1 MMKLGVGVHC
11 TKISAEFDFWGHSPL
26 GVHPQ
31 NVAFGY
37 DIGKISA
44 GCLV

>member
-1 MMKLGVGVHC
+1 MHC
-11 TKISAEFDFWGHSPL
+11 SKISAEFKFGGYSPL

-37 DIGKISA
+37 NVGKISA
-44 GCLV
+44 GCLVH